1 VPLPG
6 SVTMVTV
13 TGTILHPVTGAGATG
28 AVTFTIPSACRTT
41 DGYLIGNLPAIVA
54 PVVNGVFTASLP
66 ATDNTNVI
74 PQGWVYTVAVA
85 TDAYTGVFQ
94 AALSSTPNP
103 TTFAAMTP
111 VSTTTPA
118 AVYVPLTAVGHAY
131 GVASLDATGKVPAG
145 QLPTGSGGGGVVAF
159 EWTQVAPASVWT
171 IPHNLG
177 YRPPGVRVKDSGGR
191 DWYGW
196 SITDVDLNTVAITVG
211 VAIAG
216 TAELG

>member
-1 VPLPG
+1 MPLPG

-13 TGTILHPVTGAGATG
+13 NGTILHPVTGVGATG
-28 AVTFTIPSACRTT
+28 SVTFTIPGAVRTN
-41 DGYLIGNLPAIVA
+41 DGYLVGNLGPVIATVVA
-54 PVVNGVFTASLP
+54 GVFTVSLP
-66 ATDNTNVI
+66 ATDNPNVI

-85 TDAYTGVFQ
+85 TDAYQGVFQ
-94 AALSSTPNP
+94 AALPSTPSP

-111 VSTTTPA
+111 VSTTTPV

-131 GVASLDATGKVPAG
+131 GVASLDATGKIPTSQLPAG
-145 QLPTGSGGGGVVAF
+145 GGATPAF

-177 YRPPGVRVKDSGGR
+177 YRPPGVRVKDSGGS

-196 SITDVDLNTVAITVG
+196 SITDVDLNTVAIDVG